1 MRITRLATIVGCL
14 LSTALLS
21 VNAQE
26 AMDAPEPVVQK
37 IAPMFSAKAQTISY
51 FTAPNDMI
59 ALGVV
64 TRDFKKQVYYTNA
77 NGDFVISGMFYDTQT
92 KQNFNAAVNDK
103 LVITLP
109 EALTQGISELPS
121 ISHGSGEQVVYA
133 LVDPNCGYCKRF
145 YQKVE
150 QQMASGQFDGV
161 TVKYLPVG
169 ILSQDSK
176 FKAEAIMSLP
186 VEERFDAMESAIVN
200 QPINM
205 ATKPDGVSAVAQ
217 NKAFYDQFPFIG
229 GVPFV
234 LTQLDGEWKM
244 NPGLP
249 NDAFFR
255 DVAASAKKV
264 AKSTGK
270 TANTAGH

>member
-121 ISHGSGEQVVYA
+121 ISHGSGEQVVGVVEYSDFPPA
-133 LVDPNCGYCKRF
+133 AKELPVIGAHNRFDVEQILSLKPDLIVGWLSGNSQDDLQGLKQLGLPVFISEPGTVDDIVSLMERLGELTGHKGQSLSQASAFRVSIDASSENYSTRRPVSVF
-145 YQKVE
+145 YQ
-150 QQMASGQFDGV
+150 
-161 TVKYLPVG
+161 
-169 ILSQDSK
+169 
-176 FKAEAIMSLP
+176 
-186 VEERFDAMESAIVN
+186 N
-200 QPINM
+200 
-205 ATKPDGVSAVAQ
+205 
-217 NKAFYDQFPFIG
+217 
-229 GVPFV
+229 
-234 LTQLDGEWKM
+234 
-244 NPGLP
+244 
-249 NDAFFR
+249 
-255 DVAASAKKV
+255 
-264 AKSTGK
+264 
-270 TANTAGH
+270 